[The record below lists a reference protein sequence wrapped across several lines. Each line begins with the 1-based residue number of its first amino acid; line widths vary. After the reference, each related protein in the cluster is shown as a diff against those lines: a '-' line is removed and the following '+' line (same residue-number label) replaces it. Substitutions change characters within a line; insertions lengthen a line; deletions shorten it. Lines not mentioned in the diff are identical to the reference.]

1 MNPARTARFNFGS
14 TLACYNVVM
23 KSLIVMPLV
32 GLTLAMTPAMPAL
45 AQSVDAADRRT
56 LLPITSAMAVVT
68 DRFAGQ
74 IVAAEV
80 QPGLPEDMADI
91 IYAFR
96 LLTERGDMLALRV
109 DAVSGVI
116 LEVDG
121 RGLVDARRR
130 RAP

>member
-1 MNPARTARFNFGS
+1 
-14 TLACYNVVM
+14 
-23 KSLIVMPLV
+23 MPLV